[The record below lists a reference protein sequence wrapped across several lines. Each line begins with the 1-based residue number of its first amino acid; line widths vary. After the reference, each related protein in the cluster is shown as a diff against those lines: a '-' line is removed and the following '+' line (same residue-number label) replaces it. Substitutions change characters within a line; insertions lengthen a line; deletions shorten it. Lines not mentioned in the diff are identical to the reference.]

1 MATAPI
7 IQQIS
12 QQIVTLKAEIEVE
25 KQRQQHSV
33 LSFRQKLGEPAP
45 LAPDSVLQMNLN
57 KAYRTSQKII
67 YDIINTY
74 QEIDKLFDREIA
86 WLDSMVVHM
95 GRTKRG
101 VQLNE
106 ALESFRS
113 QITSLEKLAQQQQR
127 DLQAEKGAMII
138 LANAEGRV

>member
-1 MATAPI
+1 MATVPI
-7 IQQIS
+7 IQQLS

-74 QEIDKLFDREIA
+74 HEIEKLFDREIA

-106 ALESFRS
+106 VLESFDAKIRA
-113 QITSLEKLAQQQQR
+113 LETRLTQQQR
-127 DLQAEKGAMII
+127 DLQAERGAMLL
-138 LANAEGRV
+138 LANAGGRV